1 MTEPVAGVAMMQLWE
16 KGLRKL
22 DDPIERHIPE
32 FAGLKVKAPDESLVP
47 QTSPMTMVQLMSHTA
62 GFDVIAGY
70 AQAGLRAGE
79 LKEMIRRLAALPLA
93 AWSGTGFGLDFA
105 VIEDPAAAG
114 SPPVRELSIRRLA
127 RGDDWRLGETVPLTV
142 AGRPEPAPYARIF
155 SDVPEGVA
163 NSPNPS

>member
-1 MTEPVAGVAMMQLWE
+1 MPKRLSRRNLLVAA
-16 KGLRKL
+16 
-22 DDPIERHIPE
+22 
-32 FAGLKVKAPDESLVP
+32 APSAPLA
-47 QTSPMTMVQLMSHTA
+47 TLAPMTMVQLMSHTA

-114 SPPVRELSIRRLA
+114 SPPVLELSIRRLA
-127 RGDDWRLGETVPLTV
+127 RGDDWRFGETVPLTV

>member
-1 MTEPVAGVAMMQLWE
+1 MPKRLSRRNLLVAA
-16 KGLRKL
+16 
-22 DDPIERHIPE
+22 
-32 FAGLKVKAPDESLVP
+32 AASAPLA
-47 QTSPMTMVQLMSHTA
+47 TLAPMTMVQLMSHTA

-114 SPPVRELSIRRLA
+114 SPPLCGS
-127 RGDDWRLGETVPLTV
+127 
-142 AGRPEPAPYARIF
+142 
-155 SDVPEGVA
+155 
-163 NSPNPS
+163 